1 MHEAFKLF
9 NDVFL
14 RFVCAIAHHYVLLKL
29 VSHIASQFFV
39 AHMQLDVVITTRCF
53 LGCRL
58 TLWNYLGLLLG
69 TLLTNQC
76 CRDIIYRRQVRV

>member
-14 RFVCAIAHHYVLLKL
+14 RFVRAIAHHYVLLKL

-39 AHMQLDVVITTRCF
+39 AHMQLDVIIMTR
-53 LGCRL
+53 
-58 TLWNYLGLLLG
+58 
-69 TLLTNQC
+69 
-76 CRDIIYRRQVRV
+76 

>member
-14 RFVCAIAHHYVLLKL
+14 RFVRAIAHHYVLLKL

-39 AHMQLDVVITTRCF
+39 AHMQLNVIIMTRF

-69 TLLTNQC
+69 TLLTNKC
-76 CRDIIYRRQVRV
+76 CRDIVYHRQGRV